1 MGYDGDV
8 RTGSEPT
15 GAQDPQSAAEPAHA
29 LDAGRLRS
37 LFLDLLGRTPFED
50 ERARWLGRGTHALLD
65 EVLGSAPFWR
75 HWLDEQLYY
84 FMLIDNFTP
93 RGEGVDALVEG
104 LVGGRLSVRD
114 ALHRIA
120 LLPSFD
126 LRNPGADTFVT
137 VVMEQ
142 FLGITV
148 QLATRELEIGKA
160 AYDGRQGLFL
170 GAQAKSQSDVV
181 RIAAEHKDAARHFIA
196 REHLRI
202 VGAPLERRAL
212 AAVAREQAKDPR
224 TYLASLRSW
233 LTSEA
238 YTARL
243 AAGRELPNR
252 LFVRAL
258 FVDLLQREPSAEEA
272 ETLRSALDG
281 LGDPRPLRAVFVRM
295 LLDSGQAPV
304 PDKAA
309 LEDPTAWV
317 RDQFR
322 RLLGRDPSDEE
333 LREFCAVLR
342 EPACSPGTILQVLL
356 SDPAYHRY

>member
-1 MGYDGDV
+1 MA
-8 RTGSEPT
+8 SEVAPQDT
-15 GAQDPQSAAEPAHA
+15 AQDPRSAATPAHA
-29 LDAGRLRS
+29 LGPGRLRS
-37 LFLDLLGRTPFED
+37 LFLDLLGRPPFEA
-50 ERARWLGRGTHALLD
+50 ERARWLGRGTHELLD
-65 EVLGSAPFWR
+65 ELLGTAPFWR

-93 RGEGVDALVEG
+93 RGEGVDALLAG
-104 LVGGRLSVRD
+104 LVADRLSVRD

-160 AYDGRQGLFL
+160 AYDGRPGLFL

-181 RIAAEHKDAARHFIA
+181 RIAAEHKDAARHFLA
-196 REHLRI
+196 REHLRL
-202 VGAPLERRAL
+202 VGASLDRRAL
-212 AAVAREQAKDPR
+212 GAAAREQAKDPR
-224 TYLASLRSW
+224 AYLGLLRAW

-238 YTARL
+238 YAARL
-243 AAGRELPNR
+243 TTGRDLPNR

-258 FVDLLQREPSAEEA
+258 FVDLLGREPSPEEA

-281 LGDPRPLRAVFVRM
+281 LGDPRPLRAVVVRM
-295 LLDSGQAPV
+295 LLDSGQV
-304 PDKAA
+304 SLPDKASLA
-309 LEDPTAWV
+309 DPTAWV
-317 RDQFR
+317 QDQFR
-322 RLLGRDPSDEE
+322 RLLGREPALEE
-333 LREFCAVLR
+333 LREFCTVLR
-342 EPACSPGTILQVLL
+342 EPACTPATIVQVLL
-356 SDPAYHRY
+356 SDPSYHRY